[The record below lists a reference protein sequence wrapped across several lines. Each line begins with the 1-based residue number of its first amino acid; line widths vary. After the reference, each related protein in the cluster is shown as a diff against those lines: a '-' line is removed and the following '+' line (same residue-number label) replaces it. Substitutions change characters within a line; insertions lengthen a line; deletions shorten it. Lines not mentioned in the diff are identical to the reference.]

1 MSAADNLLDSLK
13 ELLQAGNPGLVTQ
26 DDLRRVEDRLQELE
40 ELVDQIE
47 SKLEAAENS
56 KQDAQD

>member
-13 ELLQAGNPGLVTQ
+13 ELLQAGNTGLVTK

-47 SKLEAAENS
+47 SKLEATENS
-56 KQDAQD
+56 KQD